1 MKVLFIFAHPDDETF
16 GSGGTIAKLIKDG
29 VDVSVI
35 TATDGQAGMTG
46 EYGDIS
52 PLELGIIRRKEQ
64 SEAAKILG
72 IPENKTTHL
81 GMMDGQLEN
90 KYDELIEKIKPL
102 LEKENPDVVITFE
115 KNGISN
121 HPDHKMI
128 SRVATE
134 LFKEWMKNATKHVR
148 LYHIG
153 VPKSYMAAYDENG
166 LSNKAFGD
174 PSGVPDENFTTI
186 IDTKDVFELKDKA
199 ARAHATQKSDWDRI
213 SKRMNHVDLK
223 KEFYELI
230 TENGLVT

>member
-16 GSGGTIAKLIKDG
+16 GPGGTIAKLINHGDE
-29 VDVSVI
+29 VSVI

-46 EYGDIS
+46 EYGNIS
-52 PLELGIIRRKEQ
+52 PQELGKIRRKEQ
-64 SEAAKILG
+64 SEAAKILR

-81 GMMDGQLEN
+81 GMMDGTLADKSE
-90 KYDELIEKIKPL
+90 DELISQIKPL
-102 LEKENPDVVITFE
+102 IEKENPDVVITFE

-128 SRVATE
+128 SKVATKA
-134 LFKEWMKNATKHVR
+134 FKEWMKNVEKHVR

-153 VPKSYMAAYDENG
+153 VPKSYMEVYEKNG
-166 LSNKAFGD
+166 LSNKAFGET
-174 PSGVPDENFTTI
+174 PGVPDENFTTT
-186 IDTKDVFELKDKA
+186 IDTTDVFEIKDKA

-223 KEFYELI
+223 KEFYQLI
-230 TENGLVT
+230 AENSF

>member
-16 GSGGTIAKLIKDG
+16 GSGGTIAKLIRDG

-64 SEAAKILG
+64 TEAAKILG
-72 IPENKTTHL
+72 IPENHTTHL
-81 GMMDGQLEN
+81 GMMDGILEN
-90 KYDELIEKIKPL
+90 KHDELVEKIKPL

-128 SRVATE
+128 SKVATA
-134 LFKEWMKNATKHVR
+134 LFKDWMKSITKHVR

-153 VPKSYMAAYDENG
+153 VPKSYMQAYDENG

-174 PSGVPDENFTTI
+174 PRGVPDESFTTI
-186 IDTKDVFELKDKA
+186 IDTTDVYELKDKA

-223 KEFYELI
+223 KEFYELVA
-230 TENGLVT
+230 ENSLV

>member
-16 GSGGTIAKLIKDG
+16 GAGGTIAKLIKDG
-29 VDVSVI
+29 HDVSVI

-46 EYGDIS
+46 EYGDIG

-81 GMMDGQLEN
+81 GMMDGTLAGKSEE
-90 KYDELIEKIKPL
+90 ELISQIKPL
-102 LEKENPDVVITFE
+102 IEKENPDVVITFE

-134 LFKEWMKNATKHVR
+134 SFKQWMKGVSKHVR

-153 VPKSYMAAYDENG
+153 VPKSYMEAYEKNG
-166 LSNKAFGD
+166 LSNKAFGET
-174 PSGVPDENFTTI
+174 PGVPDENFTTI
-186 IDTKDVFELKDKA
+186 IDTTDVFDLKDKA
-199 ARAHATQKSDWDRI
+199 AKAHATQKSDWDRI
-213 SKRMNHVDLK
+213 SKRMAHVDLK
-223 KEFYELI
+223 KEFYELV
-230 TENGLVT
+230 TENNI

>member
-29 VDVSVI
+29 HDVSVI

-46 EYGDIS
+46 EYGDIT
-52 PLELGIIRRKEQ
+52 PIELGIIRRKEQ

-72 IPENKTTHL
+72 IPENRTTHL
-81 GMMDGQLEN
+81 GMMDGTLED
-90 KYDELIEKIKPL
+90 KESDLLKEIKPL

-128 SRVATE
+128 SKVATA
-134 LFKEWMKNATKHVR
+134 LFKDWMKTAGKHVR

-153 VPKSYMAAYDENG
+153 VPKSYMETYDENG

-186 IDTKDVFELKDKA
+186 IDTTEVFDLKDKA

-230 TENGLVT
+230 AENALD